1 MYILL
6 PRINEQ
12 IMLSIRLSR
21 TGKKKQPHYRVIV
34 VDKRRDPWG
43 KSIEILG
50 SRNPRSKETQLKEE
64 RIKYWLE
71 QGAQPSNTVWNMLI
85 DAGIVK
91 GEKRGVTHISKKRAG
106 KQKDAENA
114 AKEKSGEAGAP
125 AAAEA
130 PAEPAEEAKEET
142 SAEEVSEDKPAESP
156 DQSGGAEEEKK
167 EE

>member
-1 MYILL
+1 
-6 PRINEQ
+6 
-12 IMLSIRLSR
+12 MLSIRLSR

-71 QGAQPSNTVWNMLI
+71 QGAQPSNTVWNILV

-91 GEKRGVTHISKKRAG
+91 GDKRGVTHISKKRAT
-106 KQKDAENA
+106 KKKEAEDA
-114 AKEKSGEAGAP
+114 AKEKE
-125 AAAEA
+125 AAAKAE
-130 PAEPAEEAKEET
+130 PEPAEEPVEE
-142 SAEEVSEDKPAESP
+142 APA
-156 DQSGGAEEEKK
+156 EEKK
-167 EE
+167 EEEKAE